1 MAHGLQGYQ
10 SIREQINNDYQGA
23 AKELQDAQGVIALLR
38 DHVIDFSFLVEEV
51 RKASSLAVE
60 ERIET
65 PVSAPSH
72 DNAFLPLRIPE
83 DSTDEDVSSAIVSL
97 LISAIHDERPEKTVS
112 DVYHIIVNEGLTSH
126 LDALNILPH
135 LLSCN
140 HPGAQDMVSLIG
152 ECGSAKEVVMTVQ
165 EAVERLAPSF
175 DESDD
180 AGTDRE
186 EPSARKVQ
194 LLVVLI
200 DLYAAAIPR
209 IKLRRKSA
217 SETVKPLFSELE
229 AVLKLAGGESTRDE
243 GCSLISGVS
252 RLVQQVWRWKGEE
265 QFDKV
270 ILKALLD
277 RAAISFSQCIQSSI
291 AQRTFAECFPR
302 LAFRTKLD
310 SDWEAGNAAIAE
322 LLDVYQT
329 IGLDTITLSGSSSVS
344 DLLLSA
350 YRPLPNPDVSKLFTF
365 LLPPLI
371 SSLES
376 NAFLDESLAVL
387 LRSLHTWTTA
397 SSLDRRHLPPEVTSP
412 FTSSLPSV
420 ASAHPDPTTRHQ
432 AFRSLS
438 MLLAASD
445 PKLRFQTLVELAR
458 HSEFPQM
465 RVAAVGLVKEG
476 LLDALS
482 QAEAR
487 AAKAEEG
494 KLNVKELRDEIF
506 LSPMFLRTFGPILF
520 RPNPTDLFASDT
532 LELKVFQETSEPT
545 RLVECLS
552 LYYVLLQRDRHNL
565 TGIRDKDVLKT
576 VENNLL
582 TPLRR
587 NLDRWLDD
595 PAISESHPHDITPIV
610 SLKISLERVDAARE
624 ALISQ

>member
-1 MAHGLQGYQ
+1 MSDKRFL
-10 SIREQINNDYQGA
+10 S
-23 AKELQDAQGVIALLR
+23 LR
-38 DHVIDFSFLVEEV
+38 L
-51 RKASSLAVE
+51 
-60 ERIET
+60 
-65 PVSAPSH
+65 
-72 DNAFLPLRIPE
+72 PE
-83 DSTDEDVSSAIVSL
+83 DSSDEEVSSAIVSL

-112 DVYHIIVNEGLTSH
+112 DVYHIIVSEGLTSC
-126 LDALNILPH
+126 LDPLNMLPH

-175 DESDD
+175 DDPDD
-180 AGTDRE
+180 AGTSRE
-186 EPSARKVQ
+186 EPSVRKVQ
-194 LLVVLI
+194 QLVVLI

-217 SETVKPLFSELE
+217 SETVEPLFSELD
-229 AVLKLAGGESTRDE
+229 AVLKFARGEATRDE
-243 GCSLISGVS
+243 GRSLISGVS
-252 RLVQQVWRWKGEE
+252 RLVQRVWTWKGEE
-265 QFDKV
+265 QFDKT
-270 ILKALLD
+270 ILKGLLD
-277 RAAISFSQCIQSSI
+277 RVAISFSQCIQSSI

-310 SDWEAGNAAIAE
+310 PDSEAGNTAITD
-322 LLDVYQT
+322 LLDAYQT
-329 IGLDTITLSGSSSVS
+329 IGHGIITLSGSSSVS

-350 YRPLPNPDVSKLFTF
+350 YCPPPNPDVSKLFTF

-376 NAFLDESLAVL
+376 NTFLDETLAVL
-387 LRSLHTWTTA
+387 LRSLYTWTTA
-397 SSLDRRHLPPEVTSP
+397 SSLDRRHLPLEVTSP

-420 ASAHPDPTTRHQ
+420 ASAHPDTTTRHQ

-445 PKLRFQTLVELAR
+445 PKLRFQTLVELTR

-476 LLDALS
+476 LLDAMS

-487 AAKAEEG
+487 AAKVEEG
-494 KLNVKELRDEIF
+494 KVNVKGLKDETF
-506 LSPMFLRTFGPILF
+506 LSPLFLRTFGPILF
-520 RPNPTDLFASDT
+520 RPDPPDLFASES
-532 LELKVFQETSEPT
+532 LELKAFQETSEPT

-565 TGIRDKDVLKT
+565 TCIRDKDVLKT

-587 NLDRWLDD
+587 NLDRWLDG
-595 PAISESHPHDITPIV
+595 PAGSESHLHDITPIV
-610 SLKISLERVDAARE
+610 SLKIGLERVDAARE
-624 ALISQ
+624 ALVSQ